1 MKLLVL
7 GFAIVSSVGAAAVVT
22 TDDLDVVF
30 QNLKQAGAQK
40 DFARVEKSA
49 GELFA
54 LTRQA
59 IAASA
64 PEDEAAKE
72 AWSNRAAYARDLEL
86 QAEYALSAAAFEAP
100 AQTAIALLVS
110 LEKQNPKS
118 KYLDLAYAR
127 YFMVLQQT
135 GAASKIPAI
144 AEKAVANFPENE
156 DLLLVLADT
165 AMNRKQSAAALNY
178 SRRLVAV
185 LNKHPKPE
193 GMSAA
198 DWERKKSAALGRGY
212 WIAGITLSEKSQY
225 FEADKNL
232 RAALPLI
239 KGSEAMAAPAL
250 YYLGV
255 ANLQLGRMTMN
266 KAQVLEAARFSAQ
279 AANIPGP
286 YAQPAQHNALVMKSE
301 AEKMR

>member
-1 MKLLVL
+1 VNSEDL
-7 GFAIVSSVGAAAVVT
+7 GVA
-22 TDDLDVVF
+22 F

-40 DFARVEKSA
+40 DFAGVEKLA
-49 GELFA
+49 VELFA

-59 IAASA
+59 SA
-64 PEDEAAKE
+64 VPAPQDEAEKA
-72 AWSNRAAYARDLEL
+72 AWNNHAAYARELEM

-100 AQTAIALLVS
+100 AQTAIALLS
-110 LEKQNPKS
+110 TLEKQNAKS
-118 KYLDLAYAR
+118 KYLEAAYAR
-127 YFMVLQQT
+127 YFVALQQT
-135 GAASKIPAI
+135 GAAAKIPAI

-156 DLLLVLADT
+156 DLLLVVAEN

-212 WIAGITLSEKSQY
+212 WIAGIMLSEKGQY

-232 RAALPLI
+232 RAALPLV
-239 KGSEAMAAPAL
+239 KGNEAMAAPAL

-255 ANLQLGRMTMN
+255 ANHQLGRMTMN
-266 KAQVLEAARFSAQ
+266 KAQVQEAARFSEQ
-279 AANIPGP
+279 AAAIAGP
-286 YAQPAQHNALVMKSE
+286 YAQPALHNALVMRAE

>member
-1 MKLLVL
+1 MKLLLV
-7 GFAIVSSVGAAAVVT
+7 GFAILSSARAVVVNSE
-22 TDDLDVVF
+22 DLGVAF
-30 QNLKQAGAQK
+30 QNLKQAGALK
-40 DFARVEKSA
+40 DFAGVEKLA
-49 GELFA
+49 VELFA

-59 IAASA
+59 SA
-64 PEDEAAKE
+64 VPAPQDEAEKA
-72 AWSNRAAYARDLEL
+72 AWNNHAAYARELEM

-100 AQTAIALLVS
+100 AQTAIALLS
-110 LEKQNPKS
+110 TLEKQNAKS
-118 KYLDLAYAR
+118 KYLEAAYAR
-127 YFMVLQQT
+127 YFVALQQT
-135 GAASKIPAI
+135 GAAAKIPAI

-156 DLLLVLADT
+156 DLLLVVAEN

-212 WIAGITLSEKSQY
+212 WIAGIMLSEKGQY

-232 RAALPLI
+232 RAALPLV
-239 KGSEAMAAPAL
+239 KGNEAMAAPAL

-255 ANLQLGRMTMN
+255 ANHQLGRMTMN
-266 KAQVLEAARFSAQ
+266 KAQVQEAARFSEQ
-279 AANIPGP
+279 AAAIAGP
-286 YAQPAQHNALVMKSE
+286 YAQPALHNALVMRAE